1 MRIGSV
7 NGNPRSPARGRL
19 PWVLVL
25 GSTLLLSTL
34 GCQSMS
40 DGARQVGLGAQD
52 LGRRMAAP
60 FRRSAGQPSFGQRT
74 PGAAGDRD
82 PFLPP
87 PKQPLDDDLSYQVPR
102 RLDMVTLGKPT
113 SLPQPSLAA
122 RRD

>member
-1 MRIGSV
+1 
-7 NGNPRSPARGRL
+7 
-19 PWVLVL
+19 
-25 GSTLLLSTL
+25 
-34 GCQSMS
+34 MS
-40 DGARQVGLGAQD
+40 DGARQVGLGAKD

-60 FRRSAGQPSFGQRT
+60 FRRSASQPSFGQRS

-87 PKQPLDDDLSYQVPR
+87 PKQPLDDDLGYHYQVPR

-113 SLPQPSLAA
+113 SLPQPALAA